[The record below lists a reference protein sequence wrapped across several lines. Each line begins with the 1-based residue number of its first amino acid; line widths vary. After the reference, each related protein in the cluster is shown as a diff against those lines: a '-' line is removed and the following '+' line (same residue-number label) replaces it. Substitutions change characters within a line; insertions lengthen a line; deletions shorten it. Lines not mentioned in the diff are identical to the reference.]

1 MSQNSQEKT
10 CARVSFL
17 IKLKETLAKKRLQHR
32 GFPVNF
38 ATFLRT
44 PFSYRTPPVA
54 AYVGKEM
61 KMFHTIFSFYSMI
74 FLVQCRGSLCN
85 VGATGYYQKVN
96 WSKIKIAENCCSDDS
111 SLSFFLCYVVW
122 ILLGNIT
129 QGFYLCNVV
138 PYYDNISACA
148 MLPGASWSTLHKVF
162 TCSMLFQEY

>member
-1 MSQNSQEKT
+1 MFCKKGVLGNVAKFTRKDLCQSLFFNKVERDSGK
-10 CARVSFL
+10 
-17 IKLKETLAKKRLQHR
+17 KETLAQ
-32 GFPVNF
+32 GFSCEFCNIS
-38 ATFLRT
+38 
-44 PFSYRTPPVA
+44 FSYRTPPVA

-138 PYYDNISACA
+138 PYYDNI
-148 MLPGASWSTLHKVF
+148 
-162 TCSMLFQEY
+162 E